1 MTIAITEQEFNKWF
15 PKHQYVW
22 ELLNTQPKT
31 EGELITKYLPS
42 KLWRLNN
49 LYFII
54 DKYGEPCQFK
64 MNRAQFY
71 VYSHLFMHPRL
82 IVLKSRQQGIST
94 LFLVSYSDDS
104 VFYSNFNCG
113 LMAQDKE
120 AAATLLERTKFLWD
134 NFDPCVKDFLKRRLT
149 KDNVSELTFNNNSSL
164 FIRTSFRSATLH
176 RLHISELGKIAN
188 KFPDRAKETKTG
200 TLQALAAGNI
210 GVVESTAEGANM
222 FKTMWDQA
230 VAHSTKMNLAAKDFM
245 PVFLPWLD
253 DPDCVEFEPQ
263 EIHQSAKD
271 YFDKLQQETGR
282 ILTQEQK
289 NFWVMQ
295 ERELEGDIHQE
306 YPATPAEAFAA
317 AKDGTY
323 WARKYLEL
331 IIRRR
336 RKIAKL
342 YDPNLDVY
350 CVMDLGRNDYMVLT
364 FFQVFKN
371 TIRIIGEYH
380 NSGEGLKHYA
390 DKLKKHFKEKLGW
403 DITEI
408 GLPHD
413 AMVVDLSEEH
423 GRNRQEILRDYGIAN
438 TIVLDKQG
446 VATGVELVRE
456 AMPYIWIDKTCTYL
470 DQCFM
475 NYSKK
480 WNDQL
485 RVWNSEPM
493 RNEWAHG
500 ADTVRYMI
508 QYVHRYLHFNF
519 NSAQEHSSKSS
530 RQNSSQA
537 DGVAI

>member
-1 MTIAITEQEFNKWF
+1 MSISITEKEFKQWY
-15 PKHQYVW
+15 PKHDYVW
-22 ELLNTQPKT
+22 ELLNTQPQT

-49 LYFII
+49 LYSII
-54 DKYGEPCQFK
+54 DKYGEPCIFK

-71 VYSHLFMHPRL
+71 VYSHLFIHPRL
-82 IVLKSRQQGIST
+82 ITLKSRQQGIST
-94 LFLVSYSDDS
+94 LFLVSYSDDGI
-104 VFYSNFNCG
+104 FYSNFNCG

-120 AAATLLERTKFLWD
+120 AAATLLERTKYLWD
-134 NFDPCVKDFLKRRLT
+134 TFDLCVKDFLSRKLT
-149 KDNVSELTFNNNSSL
+149 KDNTSELGFNNNSSL

-200 TLQALAAGNI
+200 TLQALAPGNI

-230 VAHSTKMNLAAKDFM
+230 VAHSSKTNLAAKDFL

-263 EIHQSAKD
+263 EVHQSAKD
-271 YFDKLQQETGR
+271 YFTKLEQETGR
-282 ILTQEQK
+282 ILTQPQK
-289 NFWVMQ
+289 NFWIMQ

-336 RKIAKL
+336 RKIANL
-342 YDPNLDVY
+342 YDPNLDVF

-364 FFQVFKN
+364 FFQVYKN
-371 TIRIIGEYH
+371 SIRIIGEYH

-390 DKLKKHFKEKLGW
+390 DKLIKHFRGKLGW
-403 DITEI
+403 DIDEI

-423 GRNRQEILRDYGIAN
+423 GRNRQEILRDYGVTN

-456 AMPYIWIDKTCTYL
+456 AMPYIWIDETCTYL

-475 NYSKK
+475 SYSKK

-493 RNEWAHG
+493 RNEYAHG
-500 ADTVRYMI
+500 ADTIRYMI
-508 QYVHRYLHFNF
+508 QYVHRHLKFNF
-519 NSAQEHSSKSS
+519 TSAQEHKNNNNG
-530 RQNSSQA
+530 RNKSQA
-537 DGVAI
+537 DGIAL